1 MRTFQPT
8 APQELTARKDRKG
21 RSDPLGPK
29 ARPVHLDPQ
38 AQQAHKGRKAVKVIR
53 ALQALR
59 DPPARSAPREIPSLL
74 GSPQLLGSWLSM
86 RRLGGC
92 S

>member
-1 MRTFQPT
+1 MRIFQPT

-21 RSDPLGPK
+21 RSDPLGRK

-53 ALQALR
+53 ALQAPRAPPVCRASRVTLAPQELPAR
-59 DPPARSAPREIPSLL
+59 KERKGRSDPPGP
-74 GSPQLLGSWLSM
+74 
-86 RRLGGC
+86 
-92 S
+92 